1 MNDQDLAAAVNA
13 YLVAHPHASR
23 AELRRKLNTSERRME
38 KLCSEGL
45 IKTLPAKMNASI
57 AATLNRK
64 RNNIFSGWT
73 IKPRGQNNG

>member
-1 MNDQDLAAAVNA
+1 MTDQELAKAINGHMAQ
-13 YLVAHPHASR
+13 HPYATR
-23 AELRRKLNTSERRME
+23 TELRRKLNTSERRME

-73 IKPRGQNNG
+73 IKPQKG